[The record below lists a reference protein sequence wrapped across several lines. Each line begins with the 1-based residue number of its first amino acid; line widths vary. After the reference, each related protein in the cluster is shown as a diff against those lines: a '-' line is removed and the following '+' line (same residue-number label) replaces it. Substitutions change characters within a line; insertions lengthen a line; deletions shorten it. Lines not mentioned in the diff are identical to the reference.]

1 VSCASCGREPQ
12 PPKGCPGERFPVNTS
27 SVWVSIVGED
37 GDECAALLGSTSLR
51 NGTLRARA
59 VRLESGAFCRHSLR
73 VLGRPELSTSVVVP
87 KIRRPKALVVSF
99 NDTFYPAV
107 CRSGEGFAVLLHNW
121 PAGVPASMQVLD
133 PSGQHLLF
141 RGGCGSGGTCWTG
154 FCPTQDVQVRVIGTK
169 DLQGSVQVKAGPESL
184 ECLPTSEWLLSF
196 ELQGPYGPRFPN
208 ETLVFDVRVLDA
220 PDRLLAVRLSL
231 RIRPGVSFLSF
242 RSGLPG
248 GQDMVDGTLE
258 ISADCSG
265 SVLVGGLLGHLSLR
279 LDAEHAGLLRVLQV
293 VDARFMLSG
302 GWFTVG
308 VAGRGGSCLRNGYV
322 DALTDFP
329 RCTALLVEPSRT
341 RLVHWRVVQEDA
353 MVFPMRIAVL
363 GVWNTRGRPQ
373 QVDAHCLTLTTTVL
387 EVESCQRIVSRGPGT
402 GLILVRFGSLESIVR
417 VSVLIPD
424 AVQARVIP
432 ASMRMIVSGTLLG
445 HALDITPFVLR
456 QDLLLCPEGENATV
470 GSRPVLLRVRCLPKR
485 QYAPDSL
492 FLLSGFWTPAGSF
505 WLGPPVLSS
514 AWSRAA
520 PLVFEHNELVPFPL
534 QVADGLRAALG
545 SDGRLALVRQGA
557 TPRCVD
563 VNDGRWRIP
572 VMPPPPRFLDARLAR
587 TVLVVQQDLQK
598 LVPSRTELA
607 VGDLVL
613 TDGTRMDV
621 RDRLRWMVSSGLQVV
636 DGGVQTLFEPGPGTV
651 VLELP
656 GVPCV
661 TMKLNVSV
669 FASSVVSSELACPL
683 CPVVLAAQADPLARR
698 WPERFPSRIPVD
710 WFRVRRRLV
719 DGGTHEG
726 LEQVQVN
733 GPAVLDCGYVQASH
747 AGTLRVSTAFTKN
760 TVEILVVDR
769 WATSWRLLCNGL
781 ACDPAMKLAP
791 PGDGAAEAPFV
802 YTTRFELSVE
812 LTLFNGSTVV
822 MRNPPDVSLLVNHGS
837 APFPLVPLI
846 EPGELAVRV
855 IFGKDWAFGVL
866 ETGLELQVHGLASLE
881 LSVPSVLRQMHCTRT
896 WERGQVSLQAVL
908 SDGTR
913 AAVAGR
919 VETDG
924 VFLRLEGVSLQALWP
939 GRSSVN
945 ASYYGLTASSEVLV
959 SMDSVMFTSL
969 SLDRVPRAWAAPLM
983 SRLAMRATL
992 EPYAEGSE
1000 LLSKVVRWQVRPEGV
1015 VDVLPAGELVLKS
1028 DHYEPVL
1035 LIGVVRSCQGSPP
1048 LAFNTSVQVN
1058 VVADRQWQVDFGRDG
1073 EVSPLPIVPVGG
1085 LLAVPVYLFCA
1096 RPLTSFR
1103 AVVSLP
1109 GLDRLA
1115 CTAGELP
1122 FSTCEQGVL
1131 SGQFPASQRVGRLLL
1146 GTLSGRVLVDGL
1158 SRLRVSVAEPGNLT
1172 YEFTVKLGS
1181 GEVHSVLT
1189 RLNGVTTGFSMPI
1202 MPLWPGVEPT
1212 GLRACCDVL
1221 AVGSRSA
1228 IEHLVPSSFR
1238 LHNVTL
1244 EPGGTLLS
1252 LGDPRLRVR
1261 YDELLLHFDWDTQTW
1276 TVGRLVPMLEDVTEI
1291 ELWFEHPGG
1300 LLSLTAS
1307 LSVTLTEPDSLVVS
1321 PAQLIS
1327 RRVHCSSTVFQ
1338 SGLLSVVL
1346 ALRDGTIIPVPL
1358 EDISSVVVRDPALAS
1373 VTDQLQVTGRAVGN
1387 TTLEIFAFKLTVAV
1401 KVIVLD
1407 ESVLLQSVRL
1417 ADPYVVRATTY
1428 EPAPLAITGVLE
1440 DGSRLAEAS
1449 FLVESVTPSSPVVT
1463 WFNGLL
1469 FPKENTLPGQ
1479 DQSMVVVIPA
1489 CSTATALVVS
1499 SRLVVRL
1506 QAGLSPDVVA
1516 DAGPGNVK
1524 ITLAASTVL
1533 AFVIT
1538 LVTDTVRATCL
1549 PDLDLP
1555 IFSDCSVNAGNIIL
1569 AGSYSEPRPGPLALA
1584 VIAPMPRV
1592 MHGVVEVF
1600 SGLSSTTRTMIVA
1613 GRFGPNASTLP
1624 ENLPVADP
1632 ATLARQH
1639 LFALSR
1645 PWDRQAA
1652 RDANFTLQLL
1662 TGRQRLVDVRLYS
1675 NELELSAMF
1684 GVTDRFLVPDKTSTF
1699 VDVVFLSRRLPVH
1712 PNATEVPGGFMVRA
1726 QHVLMGW
1733 YVVQWADEAIP
1744 HLSLRVKYT
1753 VATTTSL
1760 EPWEHVVASP
1770 LVTGRPLHEC
1780 PRQATDRASFLVVY
1794 RITGP
1799 LPADWSDFNF
1809 ACAARVAVKR
1819 VSILGP
1825 DGHGVMTASV
1835 AFESFIRIA
1844 QAYMAITMKHSPVL
1858 SNHRRLLTASDMLQ
1872 ALDLRVIN
1880 ESADPFEPCPLG
1892 TYFTRNGTYERLPNH
1907 AVLGPDCYGMAC
1919 IEGYLLVGKECLPAP
1934 VSQQL
1939 VWVCVIVV
1947 MCFSLLL
1954 SCVMCALYMGRRIP
1968 AQPVDMVSESWP
1980 GSNHPSEPFTED
1992 DQEFKNIVLSA
2003 FNDDYSKDLLDEGDD
2018 VNAFS
2023 YGADRR

>member
-1 VSCASCGREPQ
+1 MSCASCGREPQ
-12 PPKGCPGERFPVNTS
+12 HPKGCLAEPFPANTS
-27 SVWVSIVGED
+27 SVWVSVVGED
-37 GDECAALLGSTSLR
+37 GDECATLLGSAVLR

-59 VRLESGAFCRHSLR
+59 FRLEAGAGCRHSLR
-73 VLGRPELSTSVVVP
+73 VLGRPELSSSVVVRRTGKP
-87 KIRRPKALVVSF
+87 KVLAVPF
-99 NDTFYPAV
+99 NDTFYPAL

-121 PAGVPASMQVLD
+121 PREVPASMEVLD
-133 PSGQHLLF
+133 PGKRHLLF
-141 RGGCGSGGTCWTG
+141 RGDCGPGGTCWTS
-154 FCPTQDVQVRVIGTK
+154 FCPTQDVLVRVLAPNG
-169 DLQGSVQVKAGPESL
+169 LEGSVKVKAGPESL
-184 ECLPTSEWLLSF
+184 ECLPSSEWLLAL
-196 ELQGPYGPRFPN
+196 ELRGPYGPRFPN

-220 PDRLLAVRLSL
+220 PDRLLAVRLSV

-242 RSGLPG
+242 ESGLPG
-248 GQDMVDGTLE
+248 VQDIVGGTLE
-258 ISADCSG
+258 LSADCSS
-265 SVLVGGLLGHLSLR
+265 SVLVGGLLGQLRLR
-279 LDAEHAGLLRVLQV
+279 LDAEHAGLLRVLEV
-293 VDARFMLSG
+293 VDARLLLSG
-302 GWFTVG
+302 GWFSVG

-322 DALTDFP
+322 DVLADFP
-329 RCTALLVEPSRT
+329 RCTTLLVQPSRT
-341 RLVHWRVVQEDA
+341 RLVYWRVLQEDA
-353 MVFPMRIAVL
+353 MVFPMQIAVQ
-363 GVWNTRGRPQ
+363 GVWNTRGPPQ
-373 QVDAHCLTLTTTVL
+373 PVDARCLTLTTTVL

-432 ASMRMIVSGTLLG
+432 TTMRMIVSGTLLG
-445 HALDITPFVLR
+445 HVLDITPFVLR
-456 QDLLLCPEGENATV
+456 QDLMLCPEGENATI
-470 GSRPVLLRVRCLPKR
+470 GSKPVLLRVRCLPRR
-485 QYAPDSL
+485 QYAPDAL
-492 FLLSGFWTPAGSF
+492 FLLGGVWTPAGSF
-505 WLGPPVLSS
+505 WLAPSVLGASWDRMGPL
-514 AWSRAA
+514 
-520 PLVFEHNELVPFPL
+520 FFQDNELVPFPL
-534 QVADGLRAALG
+534 QVEDSSRVSLS
-545 SDGRLALVRQGA
+545 SDGRLTLVRQGA
-557 TPRCVD
+557 TPRCVN
-563 VNDGRWRIP
+563 VNGGRWKIP
-572 VMPPPPRFLDARLAR
+572 VMPPPPRVLDAGLAR

-598 LVPSRTELA
+598 LVPSRAELA

-613 TDGTRMDV
+613 TDGTRIDV
-621 RDRLRWMVSSGLQVV
+621 RDRLRWMVSDGLQAAE
-636 DGGVQTLFEPGPGTV
+636 GVLQTLFVPGPGRV
-651 VLELP
+651 IWELP

-661 TMKLNVSV
+661 RAAVNVTV
-669 FASSVVSSELACPL
+669 FASSVVSSELVCPQ
-683 CPVVLAAQADPLARR
+683 CPTVLAARTDPLARR
-698 WPERFPSRIPVD
+698 WQERFPSRIPVD

-719 DGGTHEG
+719 DDGTHEG
-726 LEQVQVN
+726 LEQVQVV
-733 GPAVLDCGYVQASH
+733 GAGILESGYVHGSQAGNLS
-747 AGTLRVSTAFTKN
+747 VSTAFTGN
-760 TVEILVVDR
+760 AVEILVVER

-781 ACDPAMKLAP
+781 ACDPTMKLAP
-791 PGDGAAEAPFV
+791 AGDGAAEAPFG
-802 YTTRFELSVE
+802 YTTGFELSVE
-812 LTLFNGSTVV
+812 FTLFNGSTMV
-822 MRNPPDVSLLVNHGS
+822 MRDPPDVSLLVNKES
-837 APFPLVPLI
+837 AAFPRVPLI
-846 EPGELAVRV
+846 KPGDLIVRV
-855 IFGKDWAFGVL
+855 IFGTDWAFAML
-866 ETGLELQVHGLASLE
+866 EAELDLQVQGLATLE
-881 LSVPSVLRQMHCTRT
+881 LSVPSVLRQMHCTRM

-913 AAVAGR
+913 AAVPGR

-924 VFLRLEGVSLQALWP
+924 VFLRMEGTSLQAVWP
-939 GRSSVN
+939 GRSRVN
-945 ASYYGLTASSEVLV
+945 ASFFGLTASSEVLV
-959 SMDSVMFTSL
+959 SMDSIMFTGL
-969 SLDRVPRAWAAPLM
+969 SLDLVPRFWAAPLM

-992 EPYAEGSE
+992 EPHAEGLE

-1015 VDVLPAGELVLKS
+1015 VDVLPEGELVLKS

-1048 LAFNTSVQVN
+1048 LAFNTSIQVN

-1073 EVSPLPIVPVGG
+1073 EASPLPIVPVSG
-1085 LLAVPVYLFCA
+1085 LLAVPVYLFCT

-1109 GLDRLA
+1109 GLDSLA

-1158 SRLRVSVAEPGNLT
+1158 SRLRVSVAEPGNIT

-1189 RLNGVTTGFSMPI
+1189 RLNGVTTGFSMPVV
-1202 MPLWPGVEPT
+1202 PLWPDVEPT

-1238 LHNVTL
+1238 IQNVTL
-1244 EPGGTLLS
+1244 EPGGTALS

-1261 YDELLLHFDWDTQTW
+1261 YDELLLHFEWDTQTW
-1276 TVGRLVPMLEDVTEI
+1276 TVGRLVPMLEDATEI

-1300 LLSLTAS
+1300 QLSLTAS
-1307 LSVTLTEPDSLVVS
+1307 LLVTLTEPDALVVS
-1321 PAQLIS
+1321 PERLIS

-1346 ALRDGTIIPVPL
+1346 ALRDGTSIPVPL
-1358 EDISSVVVRDPALAS
+1358 PDLSSVVVRDPALAS

-1387 TTLEIFAFKLTVAV
+1387 TTLEIFAFKLSVAV

-1440 DGSRLAEAS
+1440 DGSRLADAS

-1489 CSTATALVVS
+1489 CSTAPALVVS

-1516 DAGPGNVK
+1516 EAGPGNVK

-1538 LVTDTVRATCL
+1538 LVTDAVGATCL
-1549 PDLDLP
+1549 PDMDLP
-1555 IFSDCSVNAGNIIL
+1555 IFSDCSADAGKIIL
-1569 AGSYSEPRPGPLALA
+1569 AGSFSEPRPGPLTLA
-1584 VIAPMPRV
+1584 VVTPMPRI
-1592 MHGVVEVF
+1592 MHGILEVF
-1600 SGLSSTTRTMIVA
+1600 SGLSSTTRTVIVA
-1613 GRFGPNASTLP
+1613 GRFGPNISSLP
-1624 ENLPVADP
+1624 DSLPVADP

-1639 LFALSR
+1639 LSALSR

-1675 NELELSAMF
+1675 NEFELSAMF
-1684 GVTDRFLVPDKTSTF
+1684 GVTDRFLAPDKTSTYI
-1699 VDVVFLSRRLPVH
+1699 DVVFLSKRLPLH

-1733 YVVQWADEAIP
+1733 YVVQWAEAIP
-1744 HLSLRVKYT
+1744 HLSLHIKYT
-1753 VATTTSL
+1753 VATATSL
-1760 EPWEHVVASP
+1760 EPWEYVVASP

-1799 LPADWSDFNF
+1799 LPADWSDANF

-1825 DGHGVMTASV
+1825 DGHGVVTASV

-1844 QAYMAITMKHSPVL
+1844 QAYMAITMKDIPVV
-1858 SNHRRLLTASDMLQ
+1858 SNHRKLLA
-1872 ALDLRVIN
+1872 APEVLDLRVIN
-1880 ESADPFEPCPLG
+1880 ESADPFEPCPPG

-1939 VWVCVIVV
+1939 VWVCVVV
-1947 MCFSLLL
+1947 IMCFTLLL

-1968 AQPVDMVSESWP
+1968 TQPVDMISESWP
-1980 GSNHPSEPFTED
+1980 GSNHPSEPFAED
-1992 DQEFKNIVLSA
+1992 DQEFKNIVLSS
-2003 FNDDYSKDLLDEGDD
+2003 FNDDYSKDLLDDGDD